1 MIELLQGSLQ
11 VNDENE
17 DIIETYVGLQT
28 EGSKTLTVKSNS
40 IVVWLPSICCWDS
53 SECALAPMGKFR
65 RAPGIVIGR
74 DSKRLRMWWDRIPR
88 GRGGVGIG
96 FGKSVASSQG
106 LQGGRREGI
115 ISSTRRGLTSYRL
128 DTEF

>member
-1 MIELLQGSLQ
+1 VNPAYKTQFMVNGIPGFAGSSSGCKAWCPLPDKCKIVLLQGSFHL
-11 VNDENE
+11 NDENE

-53 SECALAPMGKFR
+53 SECALARIGKCR

-74 DSKRLRMWWDRIPR
+74 DPKRPRMWWDRDTKR
-88 GRGGVGIG
+88 
-96 FGKSVASSQG
+96 
-106 LQGGRREGI
+106 
-115 ISSTRRGLTSYRL
+115 TRRWWDRIW
-128 DTEF
+128 